1 MPRRQSGLQPAH
13 LFGALA
19 FLAVAGGGFW
29 YFSRPK
35 EEGFSGNKFSAA
47 QYQQNYI
54 GLRGNKYVVT
64 GIITKQLRYAPN
76 SARLFSLA
84 VTDDG
89 ASEPI
94 DLAVLIPPEFSSINI
109 QTGQSF
115 QLKVLVDKDG
125 LLRAEDI
132 RKS

>member
-1 MPRRQSGLQPAH
+1 MARACGMH
-13 LFGALA
+13 LMIATQ
-19 FLAVAGGGFW
+19 
-29 YFSRPK
+29 RP
-35 EEGFSGNKFSAA
+35 SVD
-47 QYQQNYI
+47 
-54 GLRGNKYVVT
+54 VVT
-64 GIITKQLRYAPN
+64 GIITKQLRYAPS